1 MSIATADSFENH
13 ATIRASRRT
22 NRLAIFTGIALAAAA
37 LAPFAVAA
45 FGIARGGIEPYMV
58 LAALVLG

>member
-13 ATIRASRRT
+13 AAIRTLRRT
-22 NRLAIFTGIALAAAA
+22 NRLAVFTAIALAAAA